1 MPVLLPGM
9 NASMAIPDGMGRAMI
24 RFPAAIPINLLPLL
38 LRSPEISTEDLA
50 ILKEQIFTPDLIGNV
65 LVDYSTFL
73 ATFRGKPYVSTIE
86 TYERYAVC
94 ELMVHR
100 SCPGLFH
107 LNKKLI
113 VY

>member
-24 RFPAAIPINLLPLL
+24 RFPAAIPINLLPLM
-38 LRSPEISTEDLA
+38 LRSPEISAEDLA
-50 ILKEQIFTPDLIGNV
+50 ILKEQIFTPDLIGSV

-73 ATFRGKPYVSTIE
+73 ATFRGQPNVSTIE

-94 ELMVHR
+94 DYFLVGR
-100 SCPGLFH
+100 LTRLDAIFA
-107 LNKKLI
+107 L
-113 VY
+113 